1 MVRARNELKQVTLD
15 HGGLFY
21 EVDDAEAASGIVKE
35 LEKDQVKEIGGNTEV
50 RVTDVPQVAAVGLLA
65 AVLVLL
71 GLTAWRRV

>member
-1 MVRARNELKQVTLD
+1 M
-15 HGGLFY
+15 LFR
-21 EVDDAEAASGIVKE
+21 SE
-35 LEKDQVKEIGGNTEV
+35 LEADQIKEIGGNTEV